1 MLYCSAHEVSRSR
14 EDSRS
19 NTLSIIIRNKN
30 GYLFFLCSQ
39 FSVLEIVDG
48 VSQKKFG
55 VVIFK
60 FGKEWISLIPFP
72 ILLQRYDTI

>member
-1 MLYCSAHEVSRSR
+1 MDTFSFSVA
-14 EDSRS
+14 
-19 NTLSIIIRNKN
+19 N
-30 GYLFFLCSQ
+30 

-48 VSQKKFG
+48 ISQKKFG

>member
-1 MLYCSAHEVSRSR
+1 MDTFSFSVA
-14 EDSRS
+14 
-19 NTLSIIIRNKN
+19 N
-30 GYLFFLCSQ
+30 

-72 ILLQRYDTI
+72 ILRQRYNKKLRMRAE